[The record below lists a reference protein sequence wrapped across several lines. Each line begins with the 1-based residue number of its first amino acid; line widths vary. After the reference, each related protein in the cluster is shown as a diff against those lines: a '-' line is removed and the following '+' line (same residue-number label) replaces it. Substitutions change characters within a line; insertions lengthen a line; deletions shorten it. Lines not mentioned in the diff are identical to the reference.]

1 VIIMKLQTIE
11 GKLYPK
17 DPFDFSK
24 SLNFIDMFPPSRNEY
39 IIEDLSFTKAI
50 HLDGQTVAFKL
61 ESVGTIEKPVL
72 NYRFFGSKLNNNLK
86 TALVDRINFFLSL
99 DDDLKPFYQ
108 YAAGDESFK
117 HLVDEF
123 YGLHQVKFLTP
134 FEAAGWA
141 VLSQRISM
149 NVANK
154 MKENLTHSI
163 GNSIIIDGIEY
174 WAFPSPDQ
182 IQDLDIDHII
192 SIVKNKR
199 KSSYLINIAE
209 AFGSV
214 DENFL
219 RTGPIEEV
227 KEWLLEINGIGEWS
241 AHLELI
247 RGLGRMEDSL
257 NDKMMGKCFQKI
269 YGSESSPEDI
279 RNKSSGYEEFVGYWE
294 YYIRTG
300 C

>member
-1 VIIMKLQTIE
+1 MKLQTVE

-24 SLNFIDMFPPSRNEY
+24 SLNFIDMFLPSENEY
-39 IIEDLSFTKAI
+39 KIEDLSLIKAI

-61 ESVGTIEKPVL
+61 ESVGTVEKPVL
-72 NYRFFGSKLNNNLK
+72 NYEFYGYEVDNKLK
-86 TALVDRINFFLSL
+86 TDLVDRINFFLSL
-99 DDDLKPFYQ
+99 GDDLKPFYH
-108 YAAGDESFK
+108 YAVNDELFK
-117 HLVDEF
+117 HVVNEF

-141 VLSQRISM
+141 VLSQRIPM
-149 NVANK
+149 KVANK
-154 MKENLTHSI
+154 MKENLTKSV
-163 GNSIIIDGIEY
+163 GNKINLDGQDY

-182 IQDLDIDHII
+182 IMNLDLDHII

-199 KSSYLINIAE
+199 KSAYLINVAE
-209 AFGSV
+209 AFGNV
-214 DENFL
+214 DEEFL
-219 RTGPIEEV
+219 RNGTLDEV
-227 KEWLLEINGIGEWS
+227 KSWLLDIKGIGEWS

-257 NDKMMGKCFQKI
+257 NDRMLGRCVEKI
-269 YGSESSPEDI
+269 YGSETKPEDI
-279 RNKSSGYEEFVGYWE
+279 KKISEGYKDFVGYWE
-294 YYIRTG
+294 YYLRTG